1 VYIRIEAEVRPT
13 EDLDKVV
20 RAIKNIIVVRNLKLE
35 DVGRG
40 KKIII
45 CEENSLESLR
55 KFYEILRRQRILD
68 TARSAMLKNL
78 KGNTIEFK
86 LNKQAAFQG
95 IVNFVENDSESPLGA
110 ITIMITSNKV
120 NKIVDWLAPKTS
132 HGKPLWEIEPPKDI

>member
-20 RAIKNIIVVRNLKLE
+20 RAIKNIIVVRDLKLE

-40 KKIII
+40 RKIII

-68 TARSAMLKNL
+68 TARNAMLKNL

-132 HGKPLWEIEPPKDI
+132 HGRPLWEIEPPKDA